1 MKRSELNRILRDA
14 VEFIERQNYHLPPF
28 AFWGPEEWET
38 KGHEYDEIRDN
49 RLGWDITDFG
59 VGDFENL
66 GLLLFTV
73 RNGNAHMD
81 QYIKPYAEKL
91 MITRENQVT
100 PFHFHWNKMEDIIVR
115 GGGNLIVEVCNSTE
129 EGELADTEVEVSI
142 DGRRRTLDPGS
153 KIRLEPGESITVPT
167 GLYHRFWA
175 EGGTGKSLVGE
186 VSMVNDDDED
196 NRFLRED
203 IGRWPG
209 VEEDEPPLYY
219 LCTEYPPAG

>member
-1 MKRSELNRILRDA
+1 MKRSELNHILREAID
-14 VEFIERQNYHLPPF
+14 FIDQQNYKLPPF

-59 VGDFENL
+59 MGDFENL

-91 MITRENQVT
+91 MIARENQLT
-100 PFHFHWNKMEDIIVR
+100 PYHFHWNKMEDIIVR

-129 EGELADTEVEVSI
+129 DDELADTEVEVSV
-142 DGRRRTLDPGS
+142 DGEVRTVEPQS
-153 KIRLEPGESITVPT
+153 QIRLSPGESITVPT

-175 EGGTGKSLVGE
+175 EEGTGKSLVGE

-209 VEEDEPPLYY
+209 VEEDEPPLHY
-219 LCTEYPPAG
+219 LCTEYPPAD